1 MIATEH
7 LARAIALELHQVGQE
22 VTPDEVLADA
32 ARAARSARNSDTPG
46 VTQVFVL
53 QGRLIG
59 LRHARRAAAYRAR
72 ALATRPGRPAAW
84 VAAFVRR
91 LFWRGKK

>member
-32 ARAARSARNSDTPG
+32 TRSARNSDPPG
-46 VTQVFVL
+46 VSHVFVL

-72 ALATRPGRPAAW
+72 ALAARPVRPAAW
-84 VAAFVRR
+84 VATFVRR
-91 LFWRGKK
+91 LFRRGAN